1 MMTMFAPLGLGDKRF
16 SCVLFALTKKEIITH
31 ILKFFKENNMS
42 NELTLF
48 GGESLE
54 LLYKACATLS
64 KSKMIPVSLQNKQE
78 DIFAI
83 LVMGNELGIKPMQAL
98 NSINVIQGKPTV
110 SPQLMIAMIKGK
122 LPDSVIDIKS
132 DEVKGIVTCTTSRS
146 RQEYKDG
153 LFYTASWDMT
163 KADKMGLSM
172 KDNYKKQAETML
184 RWRAVAESCRMTF
197 PDIIMGLYVAEEF
210 KDFDGEPLKPTSSS
224 ESDLDKDF
232 PIPAEE
238 KVIGDLYRVQNG
250 KFRSKQLKD
259 LTQDDMAEYREELI
273 KRTTPKKDWEI
284 NLIYVFGEYLKS
296 LEGNIVVA

>member
-1 MMTMFAPLGLGDKRF
+1 
-16 SCVLFALTKKEIITH
+16 
-31 ILKFFKENNMS
+31 MS

-64 KSKMIPVSLQNKQE
+64 KSKMIPVGLQGKQE

-83 LVMGNELGIKPMQAL
+83 LVMGNELGIRPMQAL

-132 DEVKGIVTCTTSRS
+132 DEVKGVVTCTTARS
-146 RQEYKDG
+146 RQDLKDG
-153 LFYTASWDMT
+153 LYFTSTWDMV

-184 RWRAVAESCRMTF
+184 RWRAVAESCRITF
-197 PDIIMGLYVAEEF
+197 PDIIMGLYMPEEF
-210 KDFDGEPLKPTSSS
+210 QDFEGNTIEKP
-224 ESDLDKDF
+224 ESDIDKDF
-232 PIPAEE
+232 PIPPEE
-238 KVIGDLYRVQNG
+238 KVVGDLYRVQNG

-259 LTQDDMAEYREELI
+259 LSVDEMAEYREELI
-273 KRTTPKKDWEI
+273 KRTTPKKEWEI
-284 NLIYVFGEYLKS
+284 NLINVFGQYLKS
-296 LEGNIVVA
+296 LESAIEV

>member
-1 MMTMFAPLGLGDKRF
+1 
-16 SCVLFALTKKEIITH
+16 
-31 ILKFFKENNMS
+31 MS

-64 KSKMIPVSLQNKQE
+64 KSKMIPVGLQGKQE

-146 RQEYKDG
+146 KQDFKDG

-197 PDIIMGLYVAEEF
+197 PDIIMGLYADAEF
-210 KDFDGEPLKPTSSS
+210 QDFDGKPIEQTNSY
-224 ESDLDKDF
+224 ESDMDKDF
-232 PIPAEE
+232 PIPPEE
-238 KVIGDLYRVQNG
+238 KIIGDLYRVQNG
-250 KFRSKQLKD
+250 GFRGKQLKD
-259 LTQDDMAEYREELI
+259 IPIDDIAEYRETLI
-273 KRTTPKKDWEI
+273 KRTTPKKDWELT
-284 NLIYVFGEYLKS
+284 LIDVFGKYLQS
-296 LEGNIVVA
+296 LEGVVNVG